1 MTNNIDL
8 LIIGSGISGLS
19 AYLEA
24 KKKKIN
30 NILIIDKGFHV
41 GGRICSKNLNN
52 IYFNH
57 GAPFICRSKIK
68 KSLSFFNLLKH
79 NKNISRTV
87 IKNICNKS
95 QIVYY
100 PSPMMRSFFDD
111 FNNKVIIKQKTK
123 AINVE
128 RDGNFFIV
136 NCSDNKFIITK
147 KIVLSVP
154 APQVSELI
162 QKINPQIVNEINKIK
177 YSKCLA
183 FLIAFDQK
191 VDIPKYSFFEDD
203 AGDLSTLFCGI
214 TFSNY
219 QTNSVV
225 VRMSNKWSEINFEY
239 DKETIIRKCLL
250 LLSKKITHFK
260 KYNISSTY
268 CHKWRYSQVINWLSP
283 SIPNVN
289 KDKSIGFA
297 GDWTVGPTIEDAFV
311 SGEKVVKNLL

>member
-1 MTNNIDL
+1 
-8 LIIGSGISGLS
+8 
-19 AYLEA
+19 
-24 KKKKIN
+24 
-30 NILIIDKGFHV
+30 
-41 GGRICSKNLNN
+41 
-52 IYFNH
+52 
-57 GAPFICRSKIK
+57 
-68 KSLSFFNLLKH
+68 
-79 NKNISRTV
+79 
-87 IKNICNKS
+87 
-95 QIVYY
+95 
-100 PSPMMRSFFDD
+100 MRSFFDY
-111 FNNKVIIKQKTK
+111 FNNNVIVKQKTK

-136 NCSDNKFIITK
+136 NCSDNKSLITK

-154 APQVSELI
+154 APQASELI

-214 TFSNY
+214 TFSNN

-260 KYNISSTY
+260 KYNFSST
-268 CHKWRYSQVINWLSP
+268 
-283 SIPNVN
+283 
-289 KDKSIGFA
+289 
-297 GDWTVGPTIEDAFV
+297 
-311 SGEKVVKNLL
+311 

>member
-87 IKNICNKS
+87 IKNIYNKS

-111 FNNKVIIKQKTK
+111 FNNNVIIKQKTK

-128 RDGNFFIV
+128 KDGN
-136 NCSDNKFIITK
+136 
-147 KIVLSVP
+147 L
-154 APQVSELI
+154 
-162 QKINPQIVNEINKIK
+162 QKIAVKKVILAASSLNTPKILLNSGYKNKHLGQHLK
-177 YSKCLA
+177 LH
-183 FLIAFDQK
+183 
-191 VDIPKYSFFEDD
+191 P
-203 AGDLSTLFCGI
+203 
-214 TFSNY
+214 
-219 QTNSVV
+219 
-225 VRMSNKWSEINFEY
+225 
-239 DKETIIRKCLL
+239 
-250 LLSKKITHFK
+250 
-260 KYNISSTY
+260 
-268 CHKWRYSQVINWLSP
+268 
-283 SIPNVN
+283 
-289 KDKSIGFA
+289 
-297 GDWTVGPTIEDAFV
+297 V
-311 SGEKVVKNLL
+311 SGVAGKFSEEQKPWAGTMQGIYSDDNLFMKDNYGYLLEGLPMHPSLFFPFFRCTFIFPNFYLFFASGTSIAITCYRICFTYANTR

>member
-1 MTNNIDL
+1 M
-8 LIIGSGISGLS
+8 
-19 AYLEA
+19 
-24 KKKKIN
+24 
-30 NILIIDKGFHV
+30 IL
-41 GGRICSKNLNN
+41 
-52 IYFNH
+52 
-57 GAPFICRSKIK
+57 
-68 KSLSFFNLLKH
+68 
-79 NKNISRTV
+79 
-87 IKNICNKS
+87 
-95 QIVYY
+95 
-100 PSPMMRSFFDD
+100 
-111 FNNKVIIKQKTK
+111 
-123 AINVE
+123 
-128 RDGNFFIV
+128 
-136 NCSDNKFIITK
+136 K

-154 APQVSELI
+154 APQASELI

-260 KYNISSTY
+260 KYNISNTF

-311 SGEKVVKNLL
+311 SGEKVIKNLL